1 MRKSAHTVNITPEQ
15 EAAAVGKARS
25 PPEGKRKMRYAV
37 IILAEPESE
46 KEAIDFKKARQRIR
60 KRQKYFIMQ
69 KMIGTLLLAVTA
81 LSIWVLKD
89 ATAALITMPLG
100 LYLIFTRKM
109 MITNQ
114 FYYEEKERENEI
126 LLERQKNGKR
136 NT

>member
-89 ATAALITMPLG
+89 ATAALITLPLG

-109 MITNQ
+109 MITNR
-114 FYYEEKERENEI
+114 FYYEEKERGKWESK
-126 LLERQKNGKR
+126 ERYIQG
-136 NT
+136 

>member
-1 MRKSAHTVNITPEQ
+1 
-15 EAAAVGKARS
+15 
-25 PPEGKRKMRYAV
+25 MRYAV
-37 IILAEPESE
+37 IILAEPENE
-46 KEAIDFKKARQRIR
+46 KEAIAFNKARQRIR

-100 LYLIFTRKM
+100 LYLIFTREM